1 MQKQMYQNIKLYA
14 RNTLVVVNDS
24 RQAKLTAL
32 DLVTLVGG
40 DTNPKRF
47 VRIPDE
53 QMKVFQKKISE
64 KYLAYSLEYGI
75 GFVYEGMPEKDRQ
88 IVEELF
94 KIDGISVL
102 ICTYQLRW
110 QISLKAF
117 MVVVLDPARY
127 DGRDHRWADYSIP
140 DMLHIMSWATT
151 SEKDRKKSK
160 DHFAAKFYILCV
172 TSKKEFYKK
181 FLSEPYPVES
191 SLNLYL
197 ANHMNA

>member
-1 MQKQMYQNIKLYA
+1 MYQNIKLYA

>member
-1 MQKQMYQNIKLYA
+1 MIIQGFDQSLRESRLHSMQKQMFQNIKLYG
-14 RNTLVVVNDS
+14 RNTIVLVNDS

-40 DTNPKRF
+40 DSNPKRF
-47 VRIPDE
+47 VRIPEE

-94 KIDGISVL
+94 KIDGISIL
-102 ICTYQLRW
+102 ICTFQLRW
-110 QISLKAF
+110 QMTSKAF

-127 DGRDHRWADYSIP
+127 DGKDNRWVDYSIP
-140 DMLHIMSWATT
+140 DMLQIMSWATT

-160 DHFAAKFYILCV
+160 
-172 TSKKEFYKK
+172 
-181 FLSEPYPVES
+181 
-191 SLNLYL
+191 
-197 ANHMNA
+197 